1 MGKVI
6 VNDTNMENLGTF
18 IATQARFNQAM
29 LSTIEAILK
38 KYEIDEDDKYNLIWA
53 KNELEN
59 QNKCQWDIRW

>member
-38 KYEIDEDDKYNLIWA
+38 KYQIDEDDKYNLIWA

-59 QNKCQWDIRW
+59 QNKCQWDIGW

>member
-1 MGKVI
+1 MSSVI
-6 VNDTNMENLGTF
+6 INDTNMENLGKF

-38 KYEIDEDDKYNLIWA
+38 KYQIDEDDKYNLIWA